1 MGIEYRYVDSI
12 YVRSEEVELRK
23 KFYLSRSGIEIVIKG
38 STSELVCGLKPLLP
52 GPRDPTYE
60 PVLF

>member
-1 MGIEYRYVDSI
+1 MDSI
-12 YVRSEEVELRK
+12 YVRSEDVELRK

-52 GPRDPTYE
+52 GPRDPTFE